1 MSDSYKAIATLLGGE
16 DWSPMENLD
25 CEAATNFLE
34 TKIIEALD
42 LVAPIQTKI
51 VKEKLENQWTT
62 TGIKISLKRSHNLY
76 KTYRNSQRLMT
87 KRAIKSTLDFCQG

>member
-1 MSDSYKAIATLLGGE
+1 MV
-16 DWSPMENLD
+16 NLD

-34 TKIIEALD
+34 SKIIEALD
-42 LVAPIQTKI
+42 LVAPIETKI

-76 KTYRNSQRLMT
+76 KTYR
-87 KRAIKSTLDFCQG
+87 KSRRIDD